1 MAQDDSLTLGA
12 GLIRKGQ
19 ARGQSPAEAAVA
31 EPSESVSAAP
41 ASPVP
46 APSTVVAAS
55 PSVMVEAEPPPLRAQ
70 PPEDVPKRFTSFRL
84 PVSVDEQLR
93 DMIYET
99 RRSKQDLLLEF
110 VNAGLQRWHQE
121 RLKRR

>member
-19 ARGQSPAEAAVA
+19 ARGQSPTEAAYT
-31 EPSESVSAAP
+31 EPARTDP
-41 ASPVP
+41 TPLASLPSVP
-46 APSTVVAAS
+46 APPVVTPPAVTTADL
-55 PSVMVEAEPPPLRAQ
+55 PPLRAQ

-84 PVSVDEQLR
+84 PVSIDEQLR

-110 VNAGLQRWHQE
+110 VTAGLQRWHQE
-121 RLKRR
+121 RIKRG